1 LASLYYAVIM
11 KQDLIDHSSISYIF
25 CDIVNVGLRDISSVS
40 RPQEQPFIQ
49 AIAKAINGYIE
60 TRKLHA

>member
-1 LASLYYAVIM
+1 M
-11 KQDLIDHSSISYIF
+11 KPDLIDHSSISYIF
-25 CDIVNVGLRDISSVS
+25 SDIVNVGLRDISSVS

>member
-11 KQDLIDHSSISYIF
+11 KPDLIDHSSISYIF
-25 CDIVNVGLRDISSVS
+25 SDIVNVGLRDISSVS
-40 RPQEQPFIQ
+40 RPQDQPLIQ